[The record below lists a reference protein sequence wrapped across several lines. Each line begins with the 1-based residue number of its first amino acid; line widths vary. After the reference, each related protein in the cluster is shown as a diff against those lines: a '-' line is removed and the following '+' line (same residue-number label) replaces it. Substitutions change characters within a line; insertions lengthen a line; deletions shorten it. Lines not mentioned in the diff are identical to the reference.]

1 MNNTQNLKTIIIGA
15 TGIVGLELIDE
26 LLNSNQYSQ
35 ITLLIRKVNEKWNN
49 YTNDKKTKLK
59 IIIKENFNFLSEI
72 YEIEELE
79 KIFPDKPYNSL
90 FNLLGSNIKPTEEE
104 FKKVEFDFVINSCEI
119 CEKLKIPHF
128 IFCSNNKADKNSLT
142 LCNKIKGET
151 EEEILK
157 RNIDCVS
164 IFKPGII
171 TDKEKKES
179 KFGNFFNKYVPFVE
193 KLKSNDLA
201 KAMCYCDVLFWKN
214 QLTIEH
220 VSQIFNNNDILK
232 MKDQFVLFL
241 KKEEEKKNE
250 DNEEKKE
257 DDNNEE
263 KKKEENKNEEEK
275 KEENKNEEIKK
286 EDEKA
291 EENKKE
297 EEKK

>member
-1 MNNTQNLKTIIIGA
+1 MNNSQNLKTIIIGA
-15 TGIVGLELIDE
+15 TGIVGLELVDE

-49 YTNDKKTKLK
+49 YTNDKKQKLK
-59 IIIKENFNFLSEI
+59 IILKENFNFLNEI

-104 FKKVEFDFVINSCEI
+104 FKKVEYDFVINSCEI

-142 LCNKIKGET
+142 ICNKIKGET

-179 KFGNFFNKYVPFVE
+179 KIGNFFNKYVPFVE

-232 MKDQFVLFL
+232 MKDKFVLFL

-250 DNEEKKE
+250 ENKKEEKKE
-257 DDNNEE
+257 
-263 KKKEENKNEEEK
+263 EEEK
-275 KEENKNEEIKK
+275 KENE
-286 EDEKA
+286 
-291 EENKKE
+291 KKE
-297 EEKK
+297 EEEKKENEKKEEEDKKEEKIK